1 MIDVLIAIA
10 ITGGI
15 FVVAGAPFA
24 LSVRGRSEGWLAL
37 ATDSAGFGL
46 VFVPLAIVAWSLFG
60 IGGIVLAVVVL
71 AGFGYL
77 AWRTRVGLP
86 QRAPR
91 ASTPLIVAWVVVGL
105 VAVALRLH
113 DTNFLPWVGDMGAY
127 VNWSNE
133 FVRTGE
139 LAATWPPIYSSF
151 LSLSTAL
158 FGIAGTASGIAVTGL
173 VLIAVVAR
181 VLTLLA
187 VHRWVVVG
195 IAAALA
201 LNVHAIWYS
210 TFPSSES
217 LNAPMFILW
226 GGMLIVTIRAP
237 RAQLPASLG
246 LVFLVMLHLCLL
258 RGSGS
263 FLLAPALLLAVVSI
277 VLPAWRGMSARIWAF
292 FLATLVAAEVGVWY
306 GVSVIPRYFVDM
318 QLRMLAPGSL
328 FTWGK
333 EIGLFSPGP
342 LLLIV
347 LVVMTALAALGLRF
361 ALRHPAAPEDAPT
374 KATRVLALLAAIAL
388 AGIVVVAGVIG
399 SNIFFIFWRTGL
411 WVPAAAVLALVV
423 VSRRRTVRDDT
434 ALVFLLVA
442 TSLML
447 IAFHSFRVGNDRIHA
462 FFVYWDRYL
471 YSEVIPALVVV
482 GGIGISALAAWATTR
497 FTLPSTR
504 ALWLAPAGI
513 TALAVGIVAVPHA
526 PAIARISEDTYM
538 AGAYDFT
545 ERLASAVDVDEST
558 LWGAT
563 SADPAPGFFFPNTW
577 MAFGV
582 PLQRSFGY
590 DMANVS
596 QGDDNFSPDDVVTD
610 AQLDEALADDD
621 RVFVFETVTG
631 SGRALDE
638 RASAEFTVTR
648 VDEETSDISLLQ
660 QERSLAQWTHAR
672 IRVVV
677 WEVSRAGA

>member
-10 ITGGI
+10 ITGSI
-15 FVVAGAPFA
+15 FVLVGAPFA
-24 LSVRGRSEGWLAL
+24 LSVRGRAEGWLPLL
-37 ATDSAGFGL
+37 ADSAGFGL

-60 IGGIVLAVVVL
+60 VGGVILAVLVL
-71 AGFGYL
+71 AGFGVL

-86 QRAPR
+86 ARPARP
-91 ASTPLIVAWVVVGL
+91 PLGLLIAWIVVGIVAI
-105 VAVALRLH
+105 ALRLH

-139 LAATWPPIYSSF
+139 LAATWPPVYSSF

-158 FGIAGTASGIAVTGL
+158 FGIQGTASGIAVTGI

-187 VHRWVVVG
+187 AHRWVVVG

-201 LNVHAIWYS
+201 FNVHAIWYS

-217 LNAPMFILW
+217 LNAPVFVLW
-226 GGMLIVTIRAP
+226 AGMLVVTMRST

-263 FLLAPALLLAVVSI
+263 FLLAPVLLLAIVSI
-277 VLPAWRGMSARIWAF
+277 VIPAWRGFSTRIWMF

-333 EIGLFSPGP
+333 QVGLFEPGI
-342 LLLIV
+342 LLAIT

-361 ALRHPAAPEDAPT
+361 AMRHSIAPEDAPT
-374 KATRVLALLAAIAL
+374 RATRVLALLAAAAL
-388 AGIVVVAGVIG
+388 VGIVVIAGIIG
-399 SNIFFIFWRTGL
+399 SNIWFIFWRTGL
-411 WVPAAAVLALVV
+411 WIPAAATLALVV
-423 VSRRRTVRDDT
+423 VYRRREVRDDT
-434 ALVFLLVA
+434 PVVFLLVA

-482 GGIGISALAAWATTR
+482 GGIGISALVAWATTR
-497 FTLPSTR
+497 FTLPTSR
-504 ALWLAPAGI
+504 VLFLAPAGI
-513 TALAVGIVAVPHA
+513 TALAVAIVALPHA

-545 ERLASAVDVDEST
+545 EKLASNVELDEAT

-582 PLQRSFGY
+582 PLQRSFGF

-596 QGDDNFSPDDVVTD
+596 QGNDNFSPDDVISD
-610 AQLDEALADDD
+610 AQLDDALDDADS
-621 RVFVFETVTG
+621 VYVFETVTG
-631 SGRALDE
+631 AGRPLDE
-638 RASAEFTVTR
+638 RASSEFTVTR

-660 QERSLAQWTHAR
+660 QERSLADWTHAR
-672 IRVVV
+672 ITVVI
-677 WEVSRAGA
+677 WQVSRSGA